1 MGQTVSAIPQA
12 MQDNQK
18 IMMLGQREMM
28 MASQVAKM
36 RDDFRWLCAF
46 DGTVLT
52 LVTLGFL
59 KTHNP
64 RLLIPWVPMS
74 FSLAYFY
81 DAAYGTKFDRI
92 RLGTEELLKNERAK
106 FTVPAGNRMMSP
118 EEYAVK
124 IIGESLDLSKK
135 IGGGL

>member
-1 MGQTVSAIPQA
+1 MGQAVSSIPQS

-18 IMMLGQREMM
+18 VMMLGQREMM
-28 MASQVAKM
+28 MATQVGKM

-64 RLLIPWVPMS
+64 RLLVPWIPMS

-81 DAAYGTKFDRI
+81 DAAYGTKFERI
-92 RLGTEELLKNERAK
+92 KIEAEEILKNERAK
-106 FTVPAGNRMMSP
+106 FAVPAGNRMMTP
-118 EEYAVK
+118 EEYSIK
-124 IIGESLDLSKK
+124 IIGESLNISKK